1 MADLIPPQHIGDG
14 LYMKDEG
21 WHVAIAVNHHENN
34 VASIDMNDI
43 DTAIEYL
50 KRVKQRIERK

>member
-21 WHVAIAVNHHENN
+21 WYVAIAVNHHENN
-34 VASIDMNDI
+34 VASIGINDI
-43 DTAIEYL
+43 DTVIEYL

>member
-21 WHVAIAVNHHENN
+21 WRVSIAANHHENN